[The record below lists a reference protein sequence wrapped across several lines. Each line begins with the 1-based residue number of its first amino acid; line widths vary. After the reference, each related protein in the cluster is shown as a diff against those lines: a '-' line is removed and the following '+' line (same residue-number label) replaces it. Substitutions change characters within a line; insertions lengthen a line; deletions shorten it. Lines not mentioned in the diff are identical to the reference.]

1 MLILCGEVLGKLG
14 SNKRKGVLWRM
25 RRRFLSVFV
34 ALMMLSVL
42 PLSAL
47 AAETLSGAKLY
58 SINESAMLEY
68 NVVHSA
74 DVSEAKI
81 VDKTGNGIDTVAKLK
96 DIMGVPDAPAAVL
109 STDIGERTLGKAVIA
124 DLTIDDSGKIANIIV
139 TKVRTRPV
147 VGISWKSDKIGS
159 DYKGF
164 AEAFERNGAFA
175 VFLPQVKSAE
185 EAKEV
190 LSKINGLFETG
201 GEDWNPALYG
211 EKQTPHGS
219 SGWNDAR
226 DTSDIS
232 LMQQAVA
239 MDVPL
244 LAVCR
249 GEQGFNVA
257 MGGGLIQDVPYY
269 LGQKVLAGEIDAS
282 RVTGVLK
289 DTGYRRWNEATQTY
303 DKVSCEDEP
312 HYRVQIDGL
321 IHSGG
326 TGYHNLKSGDNIG
339 ILTGS
344 KWLYDIIG
352 DTSIDLVATAHHQ
365 AIDPQKL
372 GKGLTIAAY
381 SSDGIVEAIEHRDS
395 LFALAVQWHPE
406 RDVLKDT
413 RGVDVDQ
420 DLCNAVLGALVKYAG
435 THADG
440 PASHSSSSSG
450 CNAGAA
456 AGLMA
461 LLAMPLFFYVKKKR

>member
-1 MLILCGEVLGKLG
+1 
-14 SNKRKGVLWRM
+14 M
-25 RRRFLSVFV
+25 RRRLLSVFV
-34 ALMMLSVL
+34 ALIMLSVL

-289 DTGYRRWNEATQTY
+289 DTGYRKWNEATQTY
-303 DKVSCEDEP
+303 DKVSCEDE
-312 HYRVQIDGL
+312 RITV
-321 IHSGG
+321 S
-326 TGYHNLKSGDNIG
+326 
-339 ILTGS
+339 
-344 KWLYDIIG
+344 
-352 DTSIDLVATAHHQ
+352 
-365 AIDPQKL
+365 
-372 GKGLTIAAY
+372 
-381 SSDGIVEAIEHRDS
+381 R
-395 LFALAVQWHPE
+395 
-406 RDVLKDT
+406 
-413 RGVDVDQ
+413 
-420 DLCNAVLGALVKYAG
+420 
-435 THADG
+435 
-440 PASHSSSSSG
+440 
-450 CNAGAA
+450 
-456 AGLMA
+456 
-461 LLAMPLFFYVKKKR
+461 